1 MNNKTAGGWIS
12 PQTQD
17 DTLRQPGTTDGCTM
31 GPWAW
36 ARYFCWPTTRRQKLE
51 QAGDACA
58 LSKNIPRFHP
68 PRPRHLVCNQRR
80 RALLITAA
88 THSSARG
95 AHPSRRRAGPAR
107 PGALAHWMTV
117 HTLPWRLRLLTSL
130 PMSVDGRDMTV
141 AVPHPGAA
149 IKA

>member
-1 MNNKTAGGWIS
+1 MDQPADAGRHAAPTWDDRRMHDGAWGMGTLFLLANNASPEVGTGGRC
-12 PQTQD
+12 
-17 DTLRQPGTTDGCTM
+17 LRPV
-31 GPWAW
+31 
-36 ARYFCWPTTRRQKLE
+36 
-51 QAGDACA
+51 
-58 LSKNIPRFHP
+58 KNIPRFHP

-80 RALLITAA
+80 RALLITTA

-141 AVPHPGAA
+141 TVPHPGAA